1 MRKMQFGNFSC
12 KLLFCCPISIIKVM
26 CIMKGY
32 VTSLGQLLTFA
43 GRANSGSAQRLYDHI
58 IWPGLLGLLQFQ
70 SAGANERPAVLRW
83 TDGLTE
89 CSRTARPAHSAHSAR
104 PQLIHLQSIDFVIGS
119 AMRAGNCGHQLS
131 LNKEKG
137 SHIVFMKPIC
147 RLLSFHY

>member
-1 MRKMQFGNFSC
+1 
-12 KLLFCCPISIIKVM
+12 M

-83 TDGLTE
+83 TDGLT
-89 CSRTARPAHSAHSAR
+89 
-104 PQLIHLQSIDFVIGS
+104 D
-119 AMRAGNCGHQLS
+119 
-131 LNKEKG
+131 
-137 SHIVFMKPIC
+137 
-147 RLLSFHY
+147 

>member
-1 MRKMQFGNFSC
+1 
-12 KLLFCCPISIIKVM
+12 M

-83 TDGLTE
+83 TDGLT
-89 CSRTARPAHSAHSAR
+89 H
-104 PQLIHLQSIDFVIGS
+104 
-119 AMRAGNCGHQLS
+119 
-131 LNKEKG
+131 
-137 SHIVFMKPIC
+137 
-147 RLLSFHY
+147 

>member
-1 MRKMQFGNFSC
+1 
-12 KLLFCCPISIIKVM
+12 M

-83 TDGLTE
+83 TDGLTD
-89 CSRTARPAHSAHSAR
+89 CSRTARPAHSAHSAL

-119 AMRAGNCGHQLS
+119 ATRAGQLRAS
-131 LNKEKG
+131 AE
-137 SHIVFMKPIC
+137 FE
-147 RLLSFHY
+147 